1 MIINQFLKTKQ
12 NRRASVVYKHIHCC
26 LVFCIFEERLIDR
39 FIFWTLEAGDE
50 LQKMVIPVIYV
61 YVILFPFFLYVRYAT
76 WNWDGFRC
84 MTKKSKGWFYLQAGF
99 GKKRLLHVN
108 VLLLLLSVLL
118 CQEFFL
124 DETVVVVD

>member
-1 MIINQFLKTKQ
+1 
-12 NRRASVVYKHIHCC
+12 
-26 LVFCIFEERLIDR
+26 
-39 FIFWTLEAGDE
+39 
-50 LQKMVIPVIYV
+50 
-61 YVILFPFFLYVRYAT
+61 
-76 WNWDGFRC
+76 